1 MVVIAVWGMETLKNL
16 DTISVPLLLLIM
28 IVGTV
33 MAFRIYGTAGLSA
46 NEVETP
52 TMSMIEGIGT
62 AFSFFSAS
70 AFTAA
75 DLTRFQRNRRD
86 TVKLGADAG
95 GDHHLCDRGVALARG
110 GRV

>member
-33 MAFRIYGTAGLSA
+33 MAFRIYGSAGLSA

-52 TMSMIEGIGT
+52 TMSIIEGIGT

-75 DLTRFQRNRRD
+75 DLMLQNA
-86 TVKLGADAG
+86 VAKLDNV
-95 GDHHLCDRGVALARG
+95 RKVYER
-110 GRV
+110 

>member
-1 MVVIAVWGMETLKNL
+1 METLKNL

-62 AFSFFSAS
+62 PPASAPRQQISPCPDGFSESAS
-70 AFTAA
+70 
-75 DLTRFQRNRRD
+75 NPPP
-86 TVKLGADAG
+86 
-95 GDHHLCDRGVALARG
+95 
-110 GRV
+110 